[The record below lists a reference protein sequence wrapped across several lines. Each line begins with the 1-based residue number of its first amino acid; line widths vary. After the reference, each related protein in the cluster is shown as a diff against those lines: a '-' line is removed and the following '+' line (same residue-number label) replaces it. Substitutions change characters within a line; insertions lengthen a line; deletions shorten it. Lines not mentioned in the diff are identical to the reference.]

1 MRALHLVAGGLFF
14 IASTLGAQRADSG
27 RRPLGPRARAEIRA
41 GRAAAGRAGRGG
53 DQKPNRL
60 LLEGRA
66 RQALAVAVQRQLKLD
81 DQKMQKLQ
89 QTDAKFDPERRN
101 LTREEREAR
110 QTLKAAMEDST
121 STDQSKIDASMKRV
135 LAIQHRRVELLE
147 AEQKD
152 LATFLTPKQRAQY
165 FAIRERVMRRMAE
178 MEQDGADAGG
188 GRRGVPPPL

>member
-1 MRALHLVAGGLFF
+1 MRTLHLVAGGLCV
-14 IASTLGAQRADSG
+14 ITSALGAQRDSG

-41 GRAAAGRAGRGG
+41 GRAGRAAG
-53 DQKPNRL
+53 QTPNRQ

-66 RQALAVAVQRQLKLD
+66 RVALRNAVQRQLGLD
-81 DQKMQKLQ
+81 EPKMQKLQ
-89 QTDAKFDPERRN
+89 QTDAKFEPERRN
-101 LTREEREAR
+101 LTRDEREAR
-110 QTLKAAMEDST
+110 QALKAAMEDST
-121 STDQSKIDASMKRV
+121 SPDQSKIDASMKRV

-147 AEQKD
+147 AEQND

-178 MEQDGADAGG
+178 MEQDDAGG

>member
-1 MRALHLVAGGLFF
+1 MRALHLVVVGLFV
-14 IASTLGAQRADSG
+14 ITSALGAQRDSG
-27 RRPLGPRARAEIRA
+27 RRALGPRARAEIRA
-41 GRAAAGRAGRGG
+41 GRAGRAVG
-53 DQKPNRL
+53 QKPNRL

-66 RQALAVAVQRQLKLD
+66 RQALFGAVQRQLKLD

-101 LTREEREAR
+101 LTRDEREAR
-110 QTLKAAMEDST
+110 QALKAAMEDST
-121 STDQSKIDASMKRV
+121 SPDQSKIDASMKRV

-178 MEQDGADAGG
+178 MEQDDAGG